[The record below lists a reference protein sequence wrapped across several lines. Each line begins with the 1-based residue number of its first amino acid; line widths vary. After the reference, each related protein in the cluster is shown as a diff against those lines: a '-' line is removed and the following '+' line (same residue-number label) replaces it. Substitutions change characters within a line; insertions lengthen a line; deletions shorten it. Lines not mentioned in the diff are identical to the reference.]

1 MEDLRALVQ
10 KDIAASNEL
19 QARIDRLQQQLL
31 DGEQP
36 NLDQTSLM
44 SDEHK
49 SIGRDLILR
58 IDQIEGQ
65 ERLDATDR
73 MMLQALTA
81 RLAVHDLQSARL
93 AEYRDLQ
100 LRDGDE
106 MTREWIRHDVE
117 VLAENRRRA
126 DSEVDKWFPE
136 YDGGVVVEIPS
147 PPATSKSAK
156 SGLNRETDA
165 SIPEIHVEDADQDND
180 DSSSTSP
187 ASKEWPLLYQIMGI
201 DPKTPDDRFKQE
213 LDESVHANPDSA
225 SNATANISCSRL
237 KGLALKHDPRFFP
250 NNPSAQERW
259 EACEKAYAILAE
271 PERRRFYHARGKV
284 PEALVGFDISKLS
297 IS

>member
-1 MEDLRALVQ
+1 MSSAGLSMEDLRALVQ

-213 LDESVHANPDSA
+213 LDD
-225 SNATANISCSRL
+225 RL